1 MYDALHWKESNS
13 APGDDGISYSFYKTF
28 YGDLKHVLLDCIN
41 TCLRRRNLPESQK
54 RGLISLIP
62 KGDKDQRRI
71 PNWRP
76 ICLLNCLYKIL
87 SSILANRFVE
97 ALPEV
102 IALDQT
108 GFLKERFISENTLTT
123 ALVIEEALRNKQK
136 GIMVAIDFQKAFDYL
151 SHNL

>member
-1 MYDALHWKESNS
+1 MEQELYDALHSKESNS

-28 YGDLKHVLLDCIN
+28 YRDLKHVLLDCMN

-76 ICLLNCLYKIL
+76 ICLLNCLYKIQ
-87 SSILANRFVE
+87 SILANRLAE

-123 ALVIEEALRNKQK
+123 ALVIEKALRTKQK
-136 GIMVAIDFQKAFDYL
+136 GIMVAIDF
-151 SHNL
+151 